1 MNAFITGGKKGKKQS
16 KLEIEAEEVPLQLR
30 AQAALTED
38 QHLSTNLVTHN
49 HLNAG
54 PRGSHAFSDL
64 SEHQAYTYAA
74 QAYIQEKTLIHTK

>member
-38 QHLSTNLVTHN
+38 PSCISTTYMAAHN
-49 HLNAG
+49 CL
-54 PRGSHAFSDL
+54 
-64 SEHQAYTYAA
+64 
-74 QAYIQEKTLIHTK
+74 